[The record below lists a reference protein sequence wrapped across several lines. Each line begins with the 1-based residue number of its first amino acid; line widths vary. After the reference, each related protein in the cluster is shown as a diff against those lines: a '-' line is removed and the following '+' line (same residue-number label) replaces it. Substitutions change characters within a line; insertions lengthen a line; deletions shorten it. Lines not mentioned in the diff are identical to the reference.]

1 MKKFFKYNMGAAVGA
16 LVLIVILSV
25 FCGVNRTVASRKS
38 AVSSRFDKTVAADL
52 RSYAEYGSKFASLSS
67 SLGCDVKDLQNALSA
82 LDNSS
87 PFGGSGDAIV
97 SAASKAS
104 SVYAELSS
112 KKDADEALLRSA
124 KSYYYEME
132 STVMRLKE
140 NKSYNS
146 AAARYNKAVSSFPA
160 NVITGGGK
168 PAAVFDK

>member
-1 MKKFFKYNMGAAVGA
+1 MKKFFKYNVGAAAGA

-25 FCGVNRTVASRKS
+25 FLGVNRTVASRKS

-52 RSYAEYGSKFASLSS
+52 RSFVEYGTRFASAAS
-67 SLGCDVKDLQNALSA
+67 SLGCDVNGLQGALSA

-87 PFGGSGDAIV
+87 PFNGSGEAV
-97 SAASKAS
+97 VPAASKAA
-104 SVYAELSS
+104 SVYGELSS
-112 KKDADEALLRSA
+112 KKDADDALLRSA

-146 AAARYNKAVSSFPA
+146 AAARYNRAVSAFPA